1 MKNIFFYLTFVAARL
16 GLAAIT
22 IFGVA
27 TLVFFGMRLIP
38 GNYADLFFP
47 LASEADR
54 LLIEVEY
61 GLDKSAF
68 QQYLIWLG
76 KMMQGDFGTSLVTKK
91 PVIDEIFARLP
102 LTLEL
107 GGLALLIIALV
118 GFPLGIIS
126 GMFNT
131 SKTSQSGR
139 HLSTILMS
147 IPNFVL
153 GALLV
158 YLFSVYDL
166 GLNAGGWVPI
176 SESLTENLRYAI
188 LPAFTLSITG
198 VGLILATTRSSTMQ
212 VMGQDHILAAV
223 SRGLQPR
230 HIYSRHIFR
239 NTLIPVITIFAIFT
253 GYLLGGTVL
262 IEAVYSLDG
271 VGRLLVNSINRR
283 DYPIVQTGVILTA
296 TVFVLTNTI
305 ADLLYGIIDPRVAE
319 KKDG

>member
-1 MKNIFFYLTFVAARL
+1 MKSVFLYLTFVAARL

-54 LLIEVEY
+54 IIIAAEY
-61 GLDKSAF
+61 GLDKSPF

-76 KMMQGDFGTSLVTKK
+76 KILQGDFGTSLVTKK
-91 PVIDEIFARLP
+91 PVIDEILARLP

-107 GGLALLIIALV
+107 GGLALAIIALI

-126 GMFNT
+126 GMFNA
-131 SKTSQSGR
+131 SRVSQTGR
-139 HLSTILMS
+139 HLSTVLMS

-158 YLFSVYDL
+158 YVFSVYNL

-176 SESLTENLRYAI
+176 SESIMENLRYAI

-198 VGLILATTRSSTMQ
+198 IGLVLATTRSSTMQ

-223 SRGLQPR
+223 SRGLQPQN
-230 HIYSRHIFR
+230 IYSRHIFR

-271 VGRLLVNSINRR
+271 VGRLLVNSITRR

>member
-1 MKNIFFYLTFVAARL
+1 MKHMFSYLTFVAARL

-54 LLIEVEY
+54 IEIAAEY

-68 QQYLIWLG
+68 EQYIIWLG
-76 KMMQGDFGTSLVTKK
+76 KMLQGDFGTSLVTKK
-91 PVIDEIFARLP
+91 PVIDEIVARLP

-107 GGLALLIIALV
+107 GGLALLIIAFV

-126 GMFNT
+126 GMFNA
-131 SKTSQSGR
+131 SKISQSGR

-153 GALLV
+153 GALIV
-158 YLFSVYDL
+158 YVFSVYDL

-198 VGLILATTRSSTMQ
+198 IGLVLATTRSSTMQ

-230 HIYSRHIFR
+230 NIYSRHIFR

-271 VGRLLVNSINRR
+271 VGRLLVNSITRR

-296 TVFVLTNTI
+296 TVFVLTNTV
-305 ADLLYGIIDPRVAE
+305 ADLLYGVIDPRVAE
-319 KKDG
+319 KKEG

>member
-1 MKNIFFYLTFVAARL
+1 M
-16 GLAAIT
+16 
-22 IFGVA
+22 
-27 TLVFFGMRLIP
+27 
-38 GNYADLFFP
+38 
-47 LASEADR
+47 
-54 LLIEVEY
+54 LIEIEY

-76 KMMQGDFGTSLVTKK
+76 KMLQGDFGTSLVTKK
-91 PVIDEIFARLP
+91 PVIDEIVARLP

-131 SKTSQSGR
+131 SKVSQTGR
-139 HLSTILMS
+139 HFSTILMS
-147 IPNFVL
+147 VPNFVL

-158 YLFSVYDL
+158 YVFSVYDL

-198 VGLILATTRSSTMQ
+198 IGLVLATTRSSTMQ

-230 HIYSRHIFR
+230 HIYGRHIYR
-239 NTLIPVITIFAIFT
+239 NTLIPIITIFAIFT